1 MRYNLRRKC
10 GEIIKVMYIYQNSNW
25 ANFNWNHEKVLEA
38 LSKVKL
44 AQGLLLGK
52 MKALGFNLR
61 EEAILNILSQ
71 DVLTSSEIEG
81 EILDK
86 EQVRSSIAR
95 RLGLDIGG
103 GIRVDRNVEGI
114 VEMMLDATQHYNEIL
129 TKDRLIGWHAS
140 LFPTG
145 YSGMFKINVGQFRDD
160 KNGPM
165 QVVSGYIGKE
175 KVHYQAPDASTIESE
190 ISNFIKWINDSN
202 ELDKVLKAG
211 IAHLWFIT
219 IHPFDDGNGRIARAL
234 TDMLLARAENTN
246 QRFYSMSAQIRKERK
261 EYYNILEK
269 TQKGSLDITDWL
281 LWFLDCLLRAIQNT
295 KETLASVFSKASFW
309 QQFSDQALNERQ
321 KHIINKLLDDFEGK
335 LTSSKWAKLCKC
347 SQDSAN
353 RDISD
358 LVEKNILIKVGAGRS
373 TNYILNI

>member
-1 MRYNLRRKC
+1 
-10 GEIIKVMYIYQNSNW
+10 MYIYQHPDW
-25 ANFNWNHEKVLEA
+25 ANFYWNKEKVLA
-38 LSKVKL
+38 SLSKVKL

-52 MKALGFNLR
+52 MGVLGFSIK
-61 EEAILNILSQ
+61 EEAVLNILTQ
-71 DVLTSSEIEG
+71 DVIKSSEIEG

-103 GIRVDRNVEGI
+103 GIHVDRNVEGI
-114 VEMMLDATQHYNEIL
+114 VEMMLDATQNYESSL

-145 YSGMFKINVGQFRDD
+145 YSGMFKIEAGKFRND

-165 QVVSGYIGKE
+165 QVVSGPIGKE
-175 KVHYQAPDASTIESE
+175 KVHYQAPEASSLELE
-190 ISNFIKWINDSN
+190 VNRFIDWINYQNKIDGI
-202 ELDKVLKAG
+202 LKAG

-219 IHPFDDGNGRIARAL
+219 LHPFDDGNGRIARAL

-246 QRFYSMSAQIRKERK
+246 QRFYSMSAQIRKERDL
-261 EYYNILEK
+261 YYDILEK
-269 TQKGSLDITDWL
+269 TQKDSLDITDWL
-281 LWFLDCLLRAIQNT
+281 LWFLDCLLRAIENT
-295 KETLASVFSKASFW
+295 KETLASIFNKALFW
-309 QQFSDQALNERQ
+309 QKFSNQTLNERQ
-321 KHIINKLLDDFEGK
+321 KKVINKLLDGFEGN

-353 RDISD
+353 RDIFD
-358 LVEKNILIKVGAGRS
+358 LIQKNILIKIGGGRK
-373 TNYILNI
+373 THYILNINNES